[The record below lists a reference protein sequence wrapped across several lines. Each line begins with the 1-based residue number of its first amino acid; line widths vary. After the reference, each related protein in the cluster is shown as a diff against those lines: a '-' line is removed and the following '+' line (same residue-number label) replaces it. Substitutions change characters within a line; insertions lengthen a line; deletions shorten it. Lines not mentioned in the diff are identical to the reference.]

1 LGGAVAEMGSASAS
15 SGPQPIIISR
25 LIEKK
30 KKKKKNGKK
39 EWKKA

>member
-30 KKKKKNGKK
+30 KKNKIMEKK